1 MTARHGKICLVT
13 VTTEHFVP
21 GALVMIGAFLKHHPR
36 LDVDV
41 VIIHDGLAE
50 AKRDVLAAA
59 FDGVRFAPVAPEL
72 RDRAVRLAAALPHRR
87 IIPAQFYML
96 DAFRLAGYRKV
107 LYCDSDLLF
116 RAPIGEL
123 FDSTAALL
131 CCPARDS
138 LLGRRLD
145 AATFV
150 PIREPAR
157 SGPPDRGRRG
167 GDDLPA
173 AGPTALEDVFNAGFL
188 LVDGRLMG
196 EAAYSELLAGVSP
209 ESLRDVERQVGDQ
222 TLLNWY
228 FAGRQTMIS
237 STYNFL
243 VPHAAQIRE
252 REGLDADDAKV
263 LHFMGSV
270 KPWMLG
276 PMLDGVDGLYRH
288 ELTLHFKLWY
298 GAYLDCITRAH
309 LRNWRKGQA
318 GAEAGR

>member
-1 MTARHGKICLVT
+1 MTPRHGKICLVT
-13 VTTEHFVP
+13 ATTEPFVP
-21 GALVMIGAFLKHHPR
+21 GTLVTIGTFLKHHPR
-36 LDVDV
+36 LDADV

-59 FDGVRFAPVAPEL
+59 FDSVRFASVAPEL
-72 RDRAVRLAAALPHRR
+72 RDRAMRLAVALPHRR
-87 IIPAQFYML
+87 ITPEHFYIL

-123 FDSTAALL
+123 FDSTAPLL
-131 CCPARDS
+131 CCPSRET

-145 AATFV
+145 AATYL
-150 PIREPAR
+150 PIGEPAR
-157 SGPPDRGRRG
+157 SGPLDGGRRG
-167 GDDLPA
+167 GDDPPA
-173 AGPTALEDVFNAGFL
+173 GRRTVLENVFNAGFL
-188 LVDGRLMG
+188 LVDGHVMG

-209 ESLRDVERQVGDQ
+209 ESLRDVVRQVSDQ

-252 REGLDADDAKV
+252 REGLDANDAKV
-263 LHFMGSV
+263 LHFKGSV
-270 KPWMLG
+270 KPWMLDA
-276 PMLDGVDGLYRH
+276 MLDKVDGGSGH
-288 ELTLHFKLWY
+288 GLTPHLKLWY
-298 GAYLDCITRAH
+298 DAYLDCIAGAH
-309 LRNWRKGQA
+309 LRNRHKDWV
-318 GAEAGR
+318 GR